1 MSDEKVTVLAEDAS
15 EDFAAMLASQENSQ
29 VRVSAGQKVTGKVI
43 EVTEDSVFVNVGV
56 KIDGIMDRKDWLDN
70 EGNLTLN
77 VGDSIE
83 AYVTKATSQEIIL
96 ARSMNGAGMA
106 AIENAKDAAIPVDG
120 LVSDICKGGFH
131 VNVLGKIAFCPGS
144 QMASGDPKEMVGRTL
159 QFLITRVE
167 SRGRNIVV
175 SHRALVDRERE
186 ANLEKLL
193 ETLKEGDI
201 TEGTVTR
208 LASFGAF
215 VELAPSIE
223 GMVHLSELSWS
234 RVVKA
239 DEAVATGDVVKVK
252 VLKIS
257 KEKGRDGREHTR
269 ISLSIKAAA
278 GSPWDNIEER
288 LPVGAV
294 VQGKVVRLAPFG
306 AFVEVLPGIEGLVHV
321 SEMVWG
327 RRVNKPEDVV
337 KPGDVV
343 SVKVKDVNTESRRV
357 SLSIRD
363 AEGDPWA
370 DVSTRFPV
378 GSVVEGTVESHSK
391 FGLFVSLAPGIT
403 GLLPEGIIRSTRTGD
418 KFQNLDKDAPVTLE
432 VQRVDEAARRIT
444 LTPQASD
451 IPAGQPASKERKERG
466 DRGERGGRGGKDEDN
481 SWRQHQTAGTSSEG
495 MGIMAQALQR
505 AMQNKH

>member
-1 MSDEKVTVLAEDAS
+1 MSEEKVTAPAEEAG
-15 EDFAAMLASQENSQ
+15 ENFAEMFASQENSQ
-29 VRVSAGQKVTGKVI
+29 VRVQAGQKVTGTVI

-56 KIDGIMDRKDWLDN
+56 KIDGIMERKDCLDN
-70 EGNLTLN
+70 EGNLSVK
-77 VGDSIE
+77 VGDTIE
-83 AYVTKATSQEIIL
+83 AWVTKASSQEIHL

-120 LVSDICKGGFH
+120 RVSDICKGGFH
-131 VNVLGKIAFCPGS
+131 VEVLGKTAFCPGS

-167 SRGRNIVV
+167 SHGRNIVV
-175 SHRALVDRERE
+175 SHRALADRERE

-215 VELAPSIE
+215 VELAPSVE

-234 RVVKA
+234 RVMKA
-239 DEAVATGDVVKVK
+239 DEAVSVGDKVKVK

-269 ISLSIKAAA
+269 ISLSMKAAA
-278 GSPWDNIEER
+278 GSPWDTIGER
-288 LPVGAV
+288 LPVGSIV
-294 VQGKVVRLAPFG
+294 EGKVMRLAPFG

-321 SEMVWG
+321 SEMAWG
-327 RRVNKPEDVV
+327 RRVNKPEDIV

-343 SVKVKDVNTESRRV
+343 SVKVKDVNLESHRV

-363 AEGDPWA
+363 AEGDPWVDA
-370 DVSTRFPV
+370 ATRFPV
-378 GSVVEGTVESHSK
+378 GSIVEGHVESHSK
-391 FGLFVSLAPGIT
+391 FGLFVTLAPGIT
-403 GLLPEGIIRSTRTGD
+403 GLLPEGIMRSTRTVD
-418 KFQNLDKDAPVTLE
+418 KFQGLEKEAPVTLE

-444 LTPQASD
+444 LTPQSSD
-451 IPAGQPASKERKERG
+451 IPAGSTGPKERKERG
-466 DRGERGGRGGKDEDN
+466 ERGERKDEDN
-481 SWRQHQTAGTSSEG
+481 SWRQHQKAGSTDN
-495 MGIMAQALQR
+495 MGIMAQALQK